1 MHEDPTEVAKNE
13 YWLRRAFVQTS
24 QGDQIVLRQRGAV
37 FDIRF
42 NGWELMS
49 SQTSAS
55 ERRLATLVCD
65 QIDCAAPRIL
75 IGGLGM
81 GYTLRATLDAVGQ
94 GARITVCELFEEI
107 VAWNQGPLAPL
118 AAYPLDDNRVTLLTK
133 SVLDVILSHEQS
145 FDAIILDTDNG
156 PDAIMHSPN
165 RILYKR
171 ETLQQICRRLG
182 SQGVVGLWSAT
193 VSLGFESVL
202 EDIGWHWRRI
212 CVPLGQTDESQS
224 HIVYLAGKTL
234 RPENCDNL
242 NI

>member
-1 MHEDPTEVAKNE
+1 MHEDPTEVTKNE

-81 GYTLRATLDAVGQ
+81 GYTLRATLDAVG
-94 GARITVCELFEEI
+94 AR
-107 VAWNQGPLAPL
+107 G
-118 AAYPLDDNRVTLLTK
+118 
-133 SVLDVILSHEQS
+133 
-145 FDAIILDTDNG
+145 TD
-156 PDAIMHSPN
+156 H
-165 RILYKR
+165 
-171 ETLQQICRRLG
+171 RL
-182 SQGVVGLWSAT
+182 
-193 VSLGFESVL
+193 
-202 EDIGWHWRRI
+202 
-212 CVPLGQTDESQS
+212 
-224 HIVYLAGKTL
+224 
-234 RPENCDNL
+234 
-242 NI
+242 

>member
-1 MHEDPTEVAKNE
+1 MHEDPTEVTKNE

-118 AAYPLDDNRVTLLTK
+118 AAYPLDDNRVTVLTK

-156 PDAIMHSPN
+156 PDAIQDL
-165 RILYKR
+165 I
-171 ETLQQICRRLG
+171 
-182 SQGVVGLWSAT
+182 
-193 VSLGFESVL
+193 ES
-202 EDIGWHWRRI
+202 G
-212 CVPLGQTDESQS
+212 
-224 HIVYLAGKTL
+224 
-234 RPENCDNL
+234 
-242 NI
+242 

>member
-1 MHEDPTEVAKNE
+1 MHEDPTEVTKNE

-107 VAWNQGPLAPL
+107 VAWNQGRLAPL
-118 AAYPLDDNRVTLLTK
+118 SAYSLYDNRVTVLTK
-133 SVLDVILSHEQS
+133 SVLDVILCQEQW
-145 FDAIILDTDNG
+145 FDAIIFDTDNG
-156 PDAIMHSPN
+156 PDAIMQSPN

-171 ETLQQICRRLG
+171 ETLQEIYRRPA
-182 SQGVVGLWSAT
+182 SQGVFRLWFVT
-193 VSLGFESVL
+193 VSLGF
-202 EDIGWHWRRI
+202 
-212 CVPLGQTDESQS
+212 
-224 HIVYLAGKTL
+224 
-234 RPENCDNL
+234 
-242 NI
+242 